1 MNQQMPAPPVKAWS
15 PELQALADACGQ
27 GDADAMLRL
36 SEYIRTEPVYKK
48 AVPAINMWLLRS
60 AIYGN
65 SEAQERVR
73 AEVSQN
79 RLFLKNCAVPY
90 RNMIPGKNSVLYT
103 SGYSG
108 FLLNVIGL
116 LAFQP
121 GKSYTIS
128 GINENRFMIVWE
140 SVDYDP
146 ADEDGFGR
154 EEYYNMFCLD
164 EYFQLIPGVPMTRN
178 LSSRDSNNSPDYL
191 NMVRMAEEAMSGR
204 DLPPLWLD
212 FLPSETVC
220 TECETAQ
227 ASETVRKERE
237 TAQESEA
244 TRKEHESA
252 QTSETVHKEHEAP
265 QKTTDLISDSLINR
279 MRKAWRDR
287 KRRGG
292 KNS

>member
-15 PELQALADACGQ
+15 PELQTLADACGQ
-27 GDADAMLRL
+27 GDADAILRL

-73 AEVSQN
+73 AEIPQN
-79 RLFLKNCAVPY
+79 RLFLKKCVVPY
-90 RNMIPGKNSVLYT
+90 RNMVPGKNSAWYT

-108 FLLNVIGL
+108 SLLNVIGL

-121 GKSYTIS
+121 GRSYTIS
-128 GINENRFMIVWE
+128 GINESRFMIVWE

-164 EYFQLIPGVPMTRN
+164 EYFQLIPGVPMTQN
-178 LSSRDSNNSPDYL
+178 LSSYDSNRSADYL

-220 TECETAQ
+220 KERETAQASEAVRKEHESAQ

-237 TAQESEA
+237 
-244 TRKEHESA
+244 
-252 QTSETVHKEHEAP
+252 AP
-265 QKTTDLISDSLINR
+265 QRTTDLISDSLINR